1 MDTYII
7 DFGKATEE
15 EAKRAGLTF
24 VTFITNDGAND
35 VVLKFGKLDRAIKFI
50 GDMVAADLVRMFNGK
65 ALAYATEYVQKT
77 DGEVVYFTH
86 AIK

>member
-1 MDTYII
+1 MNTYII

-24 VTFITNDGAND
+24 VTYIPSEGAND
-35 VVLKFGKLDRAIKFI
+35 VVLKFGKLDRAIEFI
-50 GDMVAADLVRMFNGK
+50 NDMVSADCIRRFNGK